1 MTFFGTGYTD
11 TGMQHA
17 VFRVGKAVEEVKL
30 EYDPK
35 TSTYFCKVP
44 DFDAQKKNIQYPAEC
59 EVLITLD
66 TKKYFPY
73 EKKLLVY
80 SEKLAMETI
89 EPKSGSA
96 HGNTEAKL
104 YMPLHSL
111 IQEYCESITIG
122 FKSNTKSDSENK
134 ITDWICTEGH
144 YEEENIICK
153 FPNIPFFDN
162 DDPFYIVD
170 VSLNGQ

>member
-59 EVLITLD
+59 
-66 TKKYFPY
+66 
-73 EKKLLVY
+73 
-80 SEKLAMETI
+80 
-89 EPKSGSA
+89 
-96 HGNTEAKL
+96 
-104 YMPLHSL
+104 
-111 IQEYCESITIG
+111 
-122 FKSNTKSDSENK
+122 
-134 ITDWICTEGH
+134 
-144 YEEENIICK
+144 
-153 FPNIPFFDN
+153 
-162 DDPFYIVD
+162 
-170 VSLNGQ
+170 